1 VNLAPGVELH
11 AAVFVFFLIPL
22 LSLRTHRNSRF
33 SAGYVT
39 DDERLTSYLAWGIT
53 WLSWRRWWRH
63 VHAVCCKMMDCRR
76 RNQCA

>member
-1 VNLAPGVELH
+1 LAPGVELH

-53 WLSWRRWWRH
+53 
-63 VHAVCCKMMDCRR
+63 
-76 RNQCA
+76 